1 MSLKTVVQVIL
12 SMSMFIVGYRYI
24 TNYVRYQKLL
34 NNLTW
39 VILAGLLATVVG
51 YIFDIGKTL
60 EYTANINHEGNEEY
74 IGLLGSGSLYGP
86 ALALALLPL
95 ITKSSEEKILQR
107 LLWIFSAVL
116 YIFIILNVR
125 RTVILIPI
133 TGLVVFMIFTKGHT
147 LILRYMLFSALLIM
161 LLAPVYRPLLEKR
174 FEVRAESG
182 RFEKGFLK
190 SELRYKENIILLQEV
205 KEFKEPLAI
214 LFGIGNN
221 IFAEH
226 VNNGKIVRRMYH
238 SDSAKLVYGTGLFG
252 FALYLVIYGQMLYL
266 ILKIPRVKILNEYR
280 TGALVVW
287 IISLIVSFNGSIT
300 LVTFRS
306 LSFLLIGTFLGMANA
321 VYKSHGAVLAVTK
334 R

>member
-1 MSLKTVVQVIL
+1 
-12 SMSMFIVGYRYI
+12 
-24 TNYVRYQKLL
+24 
-34 NNLTW
+34 
-39 VILAGLLATVVG
+39 
-51 YIFDIGKTL
+51 
-60 EYTANINHEGNEEY
+60 
-74 IGLLGSGSLYGP
+74 
-86 ALALALLPL
+86 
-95 ITKSSEEKILQR
+95 
-107 LLWIFSAVL
+107 
-116 YIFIILNVR
+116 
-125 RTVILIPI
+125 
-133 TGLVVFMIFTKGHT
+133 
-147 LILRYMLFSALLIM
+147 
-161 LLAPVYRPLLEKR
+161 
-174 FEVRAESG
+174 
-182 RFEKGFLK
+182 
-190 SELRYKENIILLQEV
+190 
-205 KEFKEPLAI
+205 LAI